1 MNIDEP
7 TLDTLSKLLDK
18 YHLSELTYQT
28 GDQKITLKK
37 EAPAVSAPAP
47 HAAPPVRAPHLE
59 ASGTTIDAP
68 TVGIFYTAKS
78 PQDPPF
84 VSVGDTVKVGQVVG
98 VIEAMKAFTDV
109 VADVEGT
116 VAAVLVNNEEGVE
129 YGQPLIQIK

>member
-7 TLDTLSKLLDK
+7 TLDALSKLLDK

-37 EAPAVSAPAP
+37 EAPAPVTPAVSAPAP

-68 TVGIFYTAKS
+68 TVGVFTPLSHPRTRPLFPLATPSRSAKS
-78 PQDPPF
+78 
-84 VSVGDTVKVGQVVG
+84 S
-98 VIEAMKAFTDV
+98 A
-109 VADVEGT
+109 
-116 VAAVLVNNEEGVE
+116 
-129 YGQPLIQIK
+129 